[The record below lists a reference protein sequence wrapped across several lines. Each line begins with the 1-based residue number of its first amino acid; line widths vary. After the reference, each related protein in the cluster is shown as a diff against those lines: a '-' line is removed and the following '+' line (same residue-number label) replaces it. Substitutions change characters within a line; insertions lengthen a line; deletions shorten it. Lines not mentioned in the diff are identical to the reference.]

1 MIRVTIKLSG
11 LLRNQYKST
20 PSAKGEEAQLKT
32 GSTVADLLTQY
43 GIVPK
48 KAYMIM
54 VNRQKADL
62 TTTLRGDDQVRILP
76 LAAGG

>member
-1 MIRVTIKLSG
+1 MIRVTVKLSG
-11 LLRNQYKST
+11 PLRNQYKST

-32 GSTVADLLTQY
+32 GSTVADLLAQY
-43 GIVPK
+43 SIAPRKAHMIV
-48 KAYMIM
+48 

-62 TTTLRGDDQVRILP
+62 TTTLRYGDEVRVLP